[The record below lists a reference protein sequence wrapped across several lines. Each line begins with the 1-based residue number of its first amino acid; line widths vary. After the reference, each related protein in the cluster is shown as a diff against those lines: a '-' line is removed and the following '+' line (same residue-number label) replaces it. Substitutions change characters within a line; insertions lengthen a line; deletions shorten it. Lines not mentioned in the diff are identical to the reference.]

1 MSEHPHIRQIRKDKD
16 KIFSTPKM
24 RHLSRLHLFLPP
36 PSPPPVV
43 VVVDLTKLYCS
54 KAEFIVYP
62 LCSFPDN
69 MNVCAFALVLY
80 PVVIVWLFGVVCV
93 LLSQI

>member
-24 RHLSRLHLFLPP
+24 RPLSRLHLP
-36 PSPPPVV
+36 PPPVV